1 MASNKLFPEGDP
13 RAALIY
19 ANAMAPL
26 AKIPGDVFQGIMQ
39 SREQTRLEE
48 SRRDLERA
56 RREERRKTKR
66 REFLEAT
73 DALSEGS
80 AISGSPAVAAQA
92 RTKASSKASP
102 PAGRLEVT
110 VDPTTGMEV
119 VSGMDFGPG
128 SDFSPEDITLAM
140 VRPTREETIQRVE
153 ERRRAGKSL
162 EDLLRFRERYRG
174 SAPTIQERAAEIIR
188 DYNLTPQRA
197 TEIAGREALGQETPA
212 FDRLVSKRADETG
225 FVSPAAKERVK
236 PEGER
241 RPDEDIAVAAGQG
254 AYLGDLTP
262 EEQRNPFWRDM
273 NAPVNP
279 YGDPTITPRGSSL
292 MEASEVMSGI
302 LDGDYLGDQTP
313 ERVMQARA
321 YERYM
326 AAQGDEQGARNL
338 RRIRQVAWA
347 QRAREK
353 KKFMA
358 AMMPSLQKVG
368 VPNPEE
374 VADLYFEEPEQGKTV
389 YAEAAQAYRQTLANF
404 PRVDEEREKRERADA
419 LGRNETETIINDATT
434 GLLESHKNTLR
445 LTDAEM
451 ERLKGVAKETEDFQ
465 EDILSRQKPEK
476 MRFIEGRN
484 RTLEQKV
491 QFLLDDRTGAV
502 SEEDK
507 AALMKSKSQLE
518 EIEQMKVNVAFDQE
532 LLSMETAALKNGE
545 RQVAFRVTVGG
556 ETRTMDALSDEGSL
570 SFNDPVTDQNAARMY
585 GGRDFVTSTATAEAR
600 GGATAN
606 EAYLDPGSV
615 IQPPARPLPTPKVT
629 RPTKGDREQ
638 LVKLLIKSGYEEA
651 DAVTS
656 VASMSANP
664 TMFWNQMNRFSRQE
678 NPQRFTDPGFIDEAG
693 GQVETRDEDVYPDG
707 WKAKAYDAGYRL
719 VDPKSD
725 GPWANEK
732 VLGKGNTVTRAQ
744 LENKFGQD

>member
-1 MASNKLFPEGDP
+1 MASNKLFPAGDP
-13 RAALIY
+13 RASLIY

-26 AKIPGDVFQGIMQ
+26 AEVPGDVFQGIMQ

-56 RREERRKTKR
+56 RREERRKTRR
-66 REFLEAT
+66 REFIEAT
-73 DALSEGS
+73 DALSGD
-80 AISGSPAVAAQA
+80 PAVAAQTT
-92 RTKASSKASP
+92 TKASSKAASP
-102 PAGRLEVT
+102 TGRLEVT

-119 VSGMDFGPG
+119 VSGMDFGLG

-153 ERRRAGKSL
+153 ERRRAGESL
-162 EDLLRFRERYRG
+162 DDLLRFRERYKG

-188 DYNLTPQRA
+188 DYNLTPQKA
-197 TEIAGREALGQETPA
+197 AEIAGREALGQETPA

-225 FVSPAAKERVK
+225 FVSPAAKERVRRVK
-236 PEGER
+236 PEDER
-241 RPDEDIAVAAGQG
+241 RPDEDVAISASQG
-254 AYLGDLTP
+254 AYLDERTP
-262 EEQRNPFWRDM
+262 EQQRNPFWRDM

-313 ERVMQARA
+313 ERTMQARA

-326 AAQGDEQGARNL
+326 AAQGDEQGARDL
-338 RRIRQVAWA
+338 KRIRQVASA
-347 QRAREK
+347 QRARAK

-404 PRVDEEREKRERADA
+404 PRVDEEREKRERADD
-419 LGRNETETIINDATT
+419 LGRNETETIVNDATT
-434 GLLESHKNTLR
+434 GLVESHKNTLR
-445 LTDAEM
+445 LTDAETG
-451 ERLKGVAKETEDFQ
+451 RLKELAKETEGFQ
-465 EDILSRQKPEK
+465 EDIISRQNPASLSLMKNRK
-476 MRFIEGRN
+476 

-507 AALMKSKSQLE
+507 AALMKSKGQLE
-518 EIEQMKVNVAFDQE
+518 EIGQMKVNVAFDQE
-532 LLSMETAALKNGE
+532 LLLMETAALKNGE

-570 SFNDPVTDQNAARMY
+570 SFNDPVTEQNAARMY
-585 GGRDFVTSTATAEAR
+585 GGRNFVASTATAEAR
-600 GGATAN
+600 GDSKAN

-615 IQPPARPLPTPKVT
+615 IQSPARPLPASKVT
-629 RPTKGDREQ
+629 RPTKGDRDQ

-678 NPQRFTDPGFIDEAG
+678 NPQNFKDPGFTGEAG
-693 GQVETRDEDVYPDG
+693 GQVETRDEDVYPKG
-707 WKAKAYDAGYRL
+707 WKANAYNDGWRL
-719 VDPKSD
+719 KDPNSD
-725 GPWANEK
+725 GPWLDPYGETPKKTAPAALVRRQYEEK
-732 VLGKGNTVTRAQ
+732 
-744 LENKFGQD
+744 D